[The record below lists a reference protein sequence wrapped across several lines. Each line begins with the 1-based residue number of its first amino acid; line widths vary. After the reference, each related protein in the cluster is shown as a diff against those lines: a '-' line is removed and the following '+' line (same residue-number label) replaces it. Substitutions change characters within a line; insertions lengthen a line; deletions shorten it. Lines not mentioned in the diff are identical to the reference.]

1 MAQKNLKCLY
11 TGARNKSYLI
21 SLLVAYS
28 CLFAS
33 IQRSKRLKM
42 SKSKRIYWFELD
54 GDFFNSKI
62 VKKMR
67 KESNGDTLAL
77 IYLKILQSTTKTEG
91 IVSFEGI
98 EPLLEDELAL
108 LIDEDAG
115 NIAKLLEILDM
126 YDRVERLGTN
136 KFLLKEAENY
146 IFSESESAR
155 RMRKLRAKR
164 KEAVTGVINSDDKV
178 TLKLHRNITGII
190 LSDGNIAKNITDV
203 INSDDEVTPK
213 LQASDGNLKQ
223 KNGKK

>member
-1 MAQKNLKCLY
+1 M
-11 TGARNKSYLI
+11 I
-21 SLLVAYS
+21 
-28 CLFAS
+28 
-33 IQRSKRLKM
+33 
-42 SKSKRIYWFELD
+42 KSKRIYWFELD

-108 LIDEDAG
+108 LIDEDAKH
-115 NIAKLLEILDM
+115 IAELLEILDM

-146 IFSESESAR
+146 IFSESESTR
-155 RMRKLRAKR
+155 RVRKHR
-164 KEAVTGVINSDDKV
+164 KVKNENVTGETKDITSVTSESHTCNVKSLHCNSKSTENATDETKDITSITSESYNV
-178 TLKLHRNITGII
+178 TP
-190 LSDGNIAKNITDV
+190 NITDKNTNFNKETT
-203 INSDDEVTPK
+203 IKYPPKDMIEVEVEK
-213 LQASDGNLKQ
+213 
-223 KNGKK
+223 